1 MKKKFKQ
8 ISLFSG
14 IGGFDIASEWA
25 GWETAAWCE
34 WESYCQEILKYYWPR
49 AKQFSDIKKSD
60 FKEFENQIH
69 VITGGFPCQP
79 YSAAGKRLGK
89 QDERHLWPEM
99 CRVINEVKPNWIVGE
114 NVRGLLTWN
123 GGIVFDEVCT
133 DLENSGYDPIVF
145 MIPAVAVDAPHRRDR
160 VWFVAKRND
169 YTGSSDIDGYSFD
182 GNDDFPRINWNK
194 FPSNYPTFETGEIP
208 NDVLNISVAKWRN
221 GSIKAYGNA
230 IVPQVVFELFKVMN
244 KYESVLPNNNN
255 WKSWFLNE
263 LISSDSWTRR
273 YPVQWSQKV
282 LMNRGY
288 NSLAVNTKRK
298 VQNVDDSSDLF
309 LGTPRANEKPRSE
322 KFLQKEQGINRVP
335 TPSEFILSKDK
346 MESLKPLSTEWGLL
360 KTPCAADAYA
370 DNLSKKE
377 QKMGNSGTLA
387 QEIVTGFVEERWP
400 GLLPT
405 IKAQESNRVLTDGK
419 NVSLKTGQRYGIC
432 LTQMAKSGLLPTPT
446 TQEPTSKCEVT
457 ENGRRVTAAG
467 NSHSL
472 NLGRLAG
479 MGILPTPTPMASDS
493 PEKNTGSRNQDSIAK
508 IAKELAG
515 TTSQLNPE
523 FVGEMMGFPPYWT
536 FIPYIKQEQL

>member
-34 WESYCQEILKYYWPR
+34 WETYCQEILKYYWPH

-79 YSAAGKRLGK
+79 YSSAGKRLGK

-114 NVRGLLTWN
+114 NVRGLLNWN
-123 GGIVFDEVCT
+123 EGIVFDEVCV

-145 MIPAVAVDAPHRRDR
+145 MIPAVAVGAPHRRDR
-160 VWFVAKRND
+160 VWFVAKRKD
-169 YTGSSDIDGYSFD
+169 YTGSSDIDSYSF
-182 GNDDFPRINWNK
+182 NDNGDFPRINWNN
-194 FPSNYPTFETGEIP
+194 FPSHNPVIESTKVSS
-208 NDVLNISVAKWRN
+208 NDLNISFPKWRN

-230 IVPQVVFELFKVMN
+230 IVPQVVYELFKVMN
-244 KYESVLPNNNN
+244 KYESVLPNNND

-298 VQNVDDSSDLF
+298 VQNADDSSDLF
-309 LGTPRANEKPRSE
+309 LGTPRVYERPRSE
-322 KFLQKEQGINRVP
+322 KFSRNAVP

-346 MESLKPLSTEWGLL
+346 MESLKHLSTEWGLL
-360 KTPCAADAYA
+360 
-370 DNLSKKE
+370 
-377 QKMGNSGTLA
+377 
-387 QEIVTGFVEERWP
+387 
-400 GLLPT
+400 
-405 IKAQESNRVLTDGK
+405 
-419 NVSLKTGQRYGIC
+419 
-432 LTQMAKSGLLPTPT
+432 PTPT
-446 TQEPTSKCEVT
+446 A
-457 ENGRRVTAAG
+457 ND
-467 NSHSL
+467 
-472 NLGRLAG
+472 
-479 MGILPTPTPMASDS
+479 M
-493 PEKNTGSRNQDSIAK
+493 KNTTLPESQRNQDGGLIKMILNYTLPAPTTSDYKGARK
-508 IAKELAG
+508 QETLKESGRNQTNGLCDAFSQPG
-515 TTSQLNPE
+515 KSSQLNPE